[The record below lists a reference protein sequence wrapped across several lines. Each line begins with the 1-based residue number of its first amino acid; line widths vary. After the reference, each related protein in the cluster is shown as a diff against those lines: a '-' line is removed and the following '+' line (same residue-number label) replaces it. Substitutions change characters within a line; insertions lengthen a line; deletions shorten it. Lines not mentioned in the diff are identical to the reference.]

1 MRTTTKPRILAAA
14 AFLFS
19 RQGYPQTTTRA
30 IARKARVREESIRL
44 LFGAKDNLLAQVLE
58 EGYVSGHDFVV
69 LYTAFTSTRRGKSR
83 SRRPPA
89 FQPFLIVAQL

>member
-19 RQGYPQTTTRA
+19 RHGYPQTTTRA

-44 LFGAKDNLLAQVLE
+44 LYGAKDNLLAQVLE

-69 LYTAFTSTRRGKSR
+69 LYAALISTRRRKSR
-83 SRRPPA
+83 PRRPSA
-89 FQPFLIVAQL
+89 SQPLLIIAQL